1 MATILNIN
9 VSTPNDGLGDTLRDS
24 QVKANS
30 NFAELN
36 AKKVEVVSGRG
47 LSTNDYSDAEKT
59 KLAGIET
66 GAEKNVQANW
76 NQTDNT
82 QDDYIIGKPSTGS
95 IISYGTYSLVGQ
107 NLTIFAGWIWQINN
121 IVYTNSGNIV
131 INFPFCSAGKQ
142 RIDLVVFNTLNS
154 AERVEGGEAVSN
166 PFAPALIENSVLFGT
181 LLITDS
187 VVNQPVVVPSTIPF
201 PKIQISATAGQN
213 IFNIGTTAIAKA
225 VFREGAL
232 LDDNDWS
239 QVGNTITTTFG
250 FEVGERFKPI

>member
-1 MATILNIN
+1 MATIQVIN
-9 VSTPNDGLGDTLRDS
+9 VSTPNDGLGDTLRAS
-24 QVKANS
+24 QVKANE

-36 AKKVEVVSGRG
+36 AKKVEVVAGKG

-76 NQTDNT
+76 LQNDNT
-82 QDDYIIGKPSTGS
+82 QDDYIIGKPSTGN

-107 NLTIFAGWIWQINN
+107 NLTIFAGWVWQINSL
-121 IVYTNSGNIV
+121 VYTNSTDII
-131 INFPFCSAGKQ
+131 INFPFCSAGNQ

-166 PFAPALIENSVLFGT
+166 PFAPALIENSILFGT

-187 VVNQPVVVPSTIPF
+187 TVNAPIVVPSTVPF
-201 PKIQISATAGQN
+201 PKIQILATAGQTV
-213 IFNIGTTAIAKA
+213 FDIGTTALAKA

-232 LDDNDWS
+232 LDDGDWS
-239 QVGNTITTTFG
+239 QAGTEITTFP
-250 FEVGERFKPI
+250 FELNERFKPI